1 MQMASLRK
9 TGHFRFC
16 GEEMIHPS
24 EQKRT
29 LHRITKRLLLGVVVA
44 AGLLVA
50 LPTVIGHL
58 PISSHTAMK

>member
-1 MQMASLRK
+1 
-9 TGHFRFC
+9 
-16 GEEMIHPS
+16 MIHPA

-29 LHRITKRLLLGVVVA
+29 LHRITKRLLLGVAVA